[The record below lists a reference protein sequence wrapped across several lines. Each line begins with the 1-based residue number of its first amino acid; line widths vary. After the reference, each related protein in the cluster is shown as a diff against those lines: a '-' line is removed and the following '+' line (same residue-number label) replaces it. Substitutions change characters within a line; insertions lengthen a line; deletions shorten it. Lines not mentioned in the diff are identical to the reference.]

1 MVWKLT
7 RGEPE
12 QGVREGE
19 KSTDDLLYTAK
30 RERRFLW
37 KLDICLITWAW
48 CAYLIKVCGLTS
60 STGTDEGTGAHDV
73 SLAYRLVELQDCLC
87 VWHEGGCEWSR
98 ESLQLWQ
105 LT

>member
-1 MVWKLT
+1 MVCL
-7 RGEPE
+7 PH
-12 QGVREGE
+12 QGVWA
-19 KSTDDLLYTAK
+19 DL
-30 RERRFLW
+30 
-37 KLDICLITWAW
+37 I
-48 CAYLIKVCGLTS
+48 
-60 STGTDEGTGAHDV
+60 TGTDEGTGAHDV